1 MENKW
6 YVLKVTPGKE
16 RQMNENFNTLISL
29 NRMDYVNRFICPME
43 KEFVVLRKKKVLRDK
58 ILYSGYL
65 YFETTKEL
73 NDNELKEI
81 SSHPFVMSMLGDKKP
96 RIMGKDD
103 IRKIIKDEALDEHK
117 QVKLNTFL
125 IGENVVLT
133 DGPFASFNGVI
144 IEINGNKVEL
154 QVKIFGRLTSVTI
167 DIENIKKI

>member
-65 YFETTKEL
+65 YFQTTKEL

-154 QVKIFGRLTSVTI
+154 QVKIFGRLTPVTI

>member
-16 RQMNENFNTLISL
+16 RQMNENFNTLIAL
-29 NRMDYVNRFICPME
+29 DRMGYVNRFICPME

-65 YFETTKEL
+65 YFETQREL

-96 RIMGKDD
+96 RLMGRQD
-103 IRKIIKDEALDEHK
+103 INKIIKDEMLNEHK
-117 QVKLNTFL
+117 YVKSITFAV
-125 IGENVVLT
+125 GEDVVLT
-133 DGPFASFNGVI
+133 DGPFASFNGTI
-144 IEINGNKVEL
+144 TEIKGDKVEL
-154 QVKIFGRLTSVTI
+154 QVKIFGRLTPVTI
-167 DIENIKKI
+167 DLQNIKKI

>member
-1 MENKW
+1 MEKKW

-29 NRMDYVNRFICPME
+29 DRMNYVNRFICPME

-65 YFETTKEL
+65 YFETPREL

-96 RIMGKDD
+96 RLMGKHD
-103 IRKIIKDEALDEHK
+103 ISKIIKDEMLDEHK
-117 QVKLNTFL
+117 FTKSITFVV
-125 IGENVVLT
+125 GEEVILT
-133 DGPFASFNGVI
+133 DGPFASFNGTI
-144 IEINGNKVEL
+144 MDIKGGKVEL
-154 QVKIFGRLTSVTI
+154 QVKIFGRLTPVTI